1 MNEDIDERLTPEE
14 IYLICGEK
22 LTKKYDLTNLYS
34 VETETSNERKCPDCN
49 LTYTENVHLFY
60 SYKLTRCRGCSKI
73 YSKKYFKQNIEKIR
87 LCQKRYIETRKQVDN
102 C

>member
-1 MNEDIDERLTPEE
+1 MNENEDERLTPEE
-14 IYLICGEK
+14 IYIICGEK

-49 LTYTENVHLFY
+49 
-60 SYKLTRCRGCSKI
+60 LTRCRGCSKI